1 MDGKRIS
8 AERHLTSLKTGLLL
22 FMSLTPTI
30 TSAKLLRGVGPPE
43 ALSSIAVMFSV
54 YCGPFR
60 LGGGFLRSLMIPK
73 FGSIKCHFILLCKQ
87 TNKIKWASHF
97 SATALLVQ
105 FVFCLQS
112 IGISH
117 LRLHSPWTRVPS
129 FGWYLEKG
137 HHIKE
142 LILIDTSPFADYI
155 NMVLSYD
162 FWHIGEAESVWIR
175 Q

>member
-1 MDGKRIS
+1 MKKAGCVFTYRFILLCTHNPFSPPATTTSQGESITPIMDGKRIS

-22 FMSLTPTI
+22 LMSLTPTI

-87 TNKIKWASHF
+87 TKS
-97 SATALLVQ
+97 
-105 FVFCLQS
+105 
-112 IGISH
+112 
-117 LRLHSPWTRVPS
+117 R
-129 FGWYLEKG
+129 E
-137 HHIKE
+137 HHIS
-142 LILIDTSPFADYI
+142 LLLY
-155 NMVLSYD
+155 
-162 FWHIGEAESVWIR
+162 FWFSLYFGCKA
-175 Q
+175 